1 MSIKFKNPFRKKS
14 LNKGKIKQTTTEYY
28 DRTQIDETGANWRL
42 IIGQRS
48 NRQVLLNL

>member
-14 LNKGKIKQTTTEYY
+14 LNKGKVKTTTTEYY

>member
-1 MSIKFKNPFRKKS
+1 MGFKFKNHFRKKNQ
-14 LNKGKIKQTTTEYY
+14 NKGKVKEQTTEYY

-48 NRQVLLNL
+48 NGKS